1 MEFKKATKDQVKLRL
16 AIFGPSGAGK
26 TYSSLSIA
34 SGMEGRAA
42 VIDTER
48 LSAKRYADRFDFDV
62 LDLEK
67 REVDSYVAAIQLA
80 AQAAYPILIIDSLSH
95 GWKDLLQEIDRLAKT
110 KYKGN
115 TWAAW
120 QEGTPKQNKL
130 VDAILTYPGHVIAT
144 MRSKT
149 EWTSERMPDG
159 KVKPVRVGLQPEQG
173 KGIEYEF
180 DILIQMDVDN
190 SAEVLKDRTGKFQGR
205 VINKPG
211 PNWGKELEAWLAEGV
226 APPEN
231 DPSVPTKKDF
241 YYQGKRLGLED
252 EDLASIWQ
260 STGGD
265 AARAIR
271 ILVEQHRP
279 PDEFLINDR

>member
-1 MEFKKATKDQVKLRL
+1 
-16 AIFGPSGAGK
+16 
-26 TYSSLSIA
+26 
-34 SGMEGRAA
+34 
-42 VIDTER
+42 
-48 LSAKRYADRFDFDV
+48 
-62 LDLEK
+62 
-67 REVDSYVAAIQLA
+67 
-80 AQAAYPILIIDSLSH
+80 
-95 GWKDLLQEIDRLAKT
+95 
-110 KYKGN
+110 
-115 TWAAW
+115 
-120 QEGTPKQNKL
+120 
-130 VDAILTYPGHVIAT
+130 
-144 MRSKT
+144 
-149 EWTSERMPDG
+149 
-159 KVKPVRVGLQPEQG
+159 
-173 KGIEYEF
+173 
-180 DILIQMDVDN
+180 MDVDN